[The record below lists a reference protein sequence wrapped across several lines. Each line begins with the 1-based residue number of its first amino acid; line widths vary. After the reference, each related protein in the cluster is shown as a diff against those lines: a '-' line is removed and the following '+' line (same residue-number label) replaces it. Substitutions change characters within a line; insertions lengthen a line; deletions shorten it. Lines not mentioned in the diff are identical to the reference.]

1 MIRSNNGPIA
11 IFGKSGYGHYFG
23 GNTWKMP
30 ICSIC
35 DEPYHQILTLDTKD
49 EQLNWLECSLKE
61 LPLISCV
68 NCSTCWERQFYHI
81 DEKDRAVKMLEVATA
96 DAWQQDE
103 KDKIGYPL
111 PVRRLKLEPL
121 ECFDDEEI
129 IESMGRDYFCKLGGK
144 PVSLTDPIEMCCK
157 ECGRKMQ
164 YVGVLTGSDF
174 ENIELLN
181 GVDFY
186 FGDMFLYFY
195 YCDAC
200 NVVGV
205 DSQPL

>member
-1 MIRSNNGPIA
+1 
-11 IFGKSGYGHYFG
+11 
-23 GNTWKMP
+23 
-30 ICSIC
+30 
-35 DEPYHQILTLDTKD
+35 
-49 EQLNWLECSLKE
+49 
-61 LPLISCV
+61 
-68 NCSTCWERQFYHI
+68 
-81 DEKDRAVKMLEVATA
+81 
-96 DAWQQDE
+96 
-103 KDKIGYPL
+103 
-111 PVRRLKLEPL
+111 
-121 ECFDDEEI
+121 
-129 IESMGRDYFCKLGGK
+129 MGRDYFCKLGGK